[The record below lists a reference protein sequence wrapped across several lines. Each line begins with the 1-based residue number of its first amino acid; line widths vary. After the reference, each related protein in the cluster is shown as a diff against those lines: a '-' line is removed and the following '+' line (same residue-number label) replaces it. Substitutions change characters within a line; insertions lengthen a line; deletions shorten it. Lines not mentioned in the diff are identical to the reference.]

1 MGTTLT
7 PENLPPQRPAAV
19 APGHDVKS
27 LGPSDSSDSGSDM
40 AGPGLIDAD
49 MMNLDRGTMED
60 MVAGDDDVADAGPS
74 VGDVDM
80 DEDSDRNGT
89 GTRMSADL
97 DPRAGDAADI
107 APDRVVSADEAGL
120 GDGLDEA
127 EEARLK
133 PDRARRKP

>member
-7 PENLPPQRPAAV
+7 PENVPPQRPAV
-19 APGHDVKS
+19 VPPGHDVKS

-49 MMNLDRGTMED
+49 MIGLDRGTVED
-60 MVAGDDDVADAGPS
+60 LQAGDDDIADAGPS
-74 VGDVDM
+74 IGDVDM
-80 DEDSDRNGT
+80 DENSDHDGT

-97 DPRAGDAADI
+97 DPRAGDGADI
-107 APDRVVSADEAGL
+107 APDRIVGADEAGL
-120 GDGLDEA
+120 GGGLDEA

-133 PDRARRKP
+133 PDKPPRKR